1 MAHQILM
8 LGGRRSGKS
17 SILAAIV
24 HALGQNSELFSITDQ
39 TDYTVGGVSLKAK
52 RIEIDNYLK
61 ERKNISLNSQFLV
74 DMQQTKGTGTFKLD
88 SQIHGKYKVSF
99 DFVDV
104 KGEAMEVDSVEHK
117 EVKGFVPNCDVF
129 IIAIDTPYLMQDIN
143 ENINTVWN
151 RTGEI
156 TDMLADIKIENEE
169 IDKKLIIL
177 CPVKCEKWTQS
188 GHADDVTKRVCEAY
202 KQLINNWVTHP
213 AVDIWVMPIETAG
226 GIVHSKLLDGGSLF
240 RGKDDRTGVL
250 CSKNELTGQIMLG
263 NGEIVPLTGDC
274 TFELFRDSDRKSN
287 PEDRKKDDEN
297 KLKFDYTYIPL
308 SWYKVNGKGF
318 SPARCEQPA
327 YHIFRFLVK
336 KEEKA
341 VLMEQRAVEAAPW
354 WKRWWKKLWSPP
366 FGSYLAAYSS
376 LVNKMEEQHLIKT
389 SGDGFLKIESI
400 IK

>member
-17 SILAAIV
+17 SILASIV

-39 TDYTVGGVSLKAK
+39 TDYTVAGVSLKAK

-61 ERKNISLNSQFLV
+61 ERKNISQNSLFLV
-74 DMQQTKGTGTFKLD
+74 NTLPTVGVGTFNLD
-88 SQIHGKYKVSF
+88 SQIHGKCKVSF

-104 KGEAMEVDSVEHK
+104 QGEAMEVTSIFHN
-117 EVKGFVPNCDVF
+117 EVKEYVTKCDVF

-143 ENINTVWN
+143 DNINTVWN
-151 RTGEI
+151 RTDEI
-156 TDMLADIKIENEE
+156 TNFLANIQIENEE

-188 GHADDVTKRVCEAY
+188 GHADDVTQRVCYAY
-202 KQLINNWVTHP
+202 KNLINNWVTHP

-226 GIVHSKLLDGGSLF
+226 GIVHSKLLDGYRLF

-250 CSKNELTGQIMLG
+250 CSKNNLTGQIMLG
-263 NGEIVPLTGDC
+263 NGEIVSMND
-274 TFELFRDSDRKSN
+274 
-287 PEDRKKDDEN
+287 
-297 KLKFDYTYIPL
+297 DYTIESEPDKSLIFDHTQIPL
-308 SWYKVNGKGF
+308 SWYKVNEKGF

-341 VLMEQRAVEAAPW
+341 VLMEQRAVESAPW

-376 LVNKMEEQHLIKT
+376 LIDKMEERHLIKT